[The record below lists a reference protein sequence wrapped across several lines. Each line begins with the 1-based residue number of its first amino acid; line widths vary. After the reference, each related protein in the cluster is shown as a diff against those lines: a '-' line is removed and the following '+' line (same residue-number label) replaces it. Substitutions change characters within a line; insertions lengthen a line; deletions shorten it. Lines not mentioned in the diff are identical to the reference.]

1 MTYFPQMVDIV
12 RTFQGIKTSGFSN
25 ALITTWKN
33 GLMEDAADAVSSS
46 SLYFFFSWD

>member
-1 MTYFPQMVDIV
+1 MVDILKP
-12 RTFQGIKTSGFSN
+12 FQDLQFKNSGFSN

-46 SLYFFFSWD
+46 SLSFFSWD